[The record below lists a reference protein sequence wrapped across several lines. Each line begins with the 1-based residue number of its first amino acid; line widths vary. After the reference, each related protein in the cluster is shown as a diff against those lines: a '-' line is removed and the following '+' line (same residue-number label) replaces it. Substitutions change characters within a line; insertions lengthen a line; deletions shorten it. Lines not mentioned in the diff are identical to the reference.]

1 MSISGC
7 RSNEI
12 LCEIPLLLQMVSIT
26 FLLYTAGGGEGTA
39 HGVCAAVGLPLL
51 VIAAALTLLSLA
63 DYLRGIWKYL

>member
-1 MSISGC
+1 
-7 RSNEI
+7 
-12 LCEIPLLLQMVSIT
+12 MVSIA
-26 FLLYTAGGGEGTA
+26 FLLYTAGGGGGTL